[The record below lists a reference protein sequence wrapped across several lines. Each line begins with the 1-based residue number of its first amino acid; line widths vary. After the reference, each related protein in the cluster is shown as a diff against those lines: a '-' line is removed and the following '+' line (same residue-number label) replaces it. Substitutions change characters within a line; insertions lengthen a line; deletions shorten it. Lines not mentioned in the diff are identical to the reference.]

1 MLLLGDLLPS
11 LKFKSFVTMPAST
24 EADSNWRD
32 LPIFKLG
39 MREHLDGPPCRAC
52 GHFPISVTSRCL
64 PAGLCDELSLWEI
77 RVVGSL
83 VEEDVREADAATG
96 TLTQAK
102 AAQTWLPLTWTQKA
116 DLIALSRASP
126 AGKDPRVNVHTNF
139 TEAFPVLHGRAAI

>member
-1 MLLLGDLLPS
+1 MEMSECPMLLLGDLLPS

-64 PAGLCDELSLWEI
+64 AAGLCDELSLWEI
-77 RVVGSL
+77 RVVVHWWRMS
-83 VEEDVREADAATG
+83 ER
-96 TLTQAK
+96 QM
-102 AAQTWLPLTWTQKA
+102 LPQ
-116 DLIALSRASP
+116 ALSLRRKQLRRGFLS
-126 AGKDPRVNVHTNF
+126 
-139 TEAFPVLHGRAAI
+139 HGLKRLTRLL